1 MLFYPRLPLY
11 RGKFIN
17 FVLKDYIFQKLK
29 IKLTRFAMEI
39 DEVYYI
45 AEVKEKEEAWKK
57 YKAAVERGSAAGV

>member
-1 MLFYPRLPLY
+1 MQF
-11 RGKFIN
+11 
-17 FVLKDYIFQKLK
+17 
-29 IKLTRFAMEI
+29 TRFAMEI